1 MSELFV
7 CFVLIIHTDFLP
19 HMIHPNISEILSLFN
34 DKGHSMYG
42 YEPVSQLDHALQCAS
57 LAKNNNASDSLVT
70 AALLH
75 DIGHL
80 LHDLPDESADFGIDD
95 YHENL
100 AYNFLSKYFI
110 PDVSEPVRLHVQAK
124 RYLCATESGY
134 LESLSPASVQSLK
147 LQGGVMT
154 TAECSAFEESPWYH
168 SAVALRRW
176 DDEAKI
182 QGLKVPPV
190 EQYITSMQNSLSIA

>member
-1 MSELFV
+1 
-7 CFVLIIHTDFLP
+7 
-19 HMIHPNISEILSLFN
+19 
-34 DKGHSMYG
+34 MYG
-42 YEPVSQLDHALQCAS
+42 YEPVSQLDHALQCAA
-57 LAKNNNASDSLVT
+57 LAVNNHASDCLVT

-80 LHDLPDESADFGIDD
+80 LHDLPDESADFGVDD

-100 AYNFLSKYFI
+100 AYTYLSKYF
-110 PDVSEPVRLHVQAK
+110 PSDVSEPVRLHVQAK
-124 RYLCATESGY
+124 RYLCATESVY

-154 TAECSAFEESPWYH
+154 AAECSDFEKSPWFH
-168 SAVALRRW
+168 SAIALRRW

-190 EQYITSMQNSLSIA
+190 EQYIAYMQNSLSIA